1 MIDDS
6 VHIKLV
12 ERNRSNRPDGG
23 ALLASLIWTIVA
35 VLVVLWLLGVG
46 FHIGG
51 SLIFLLLLLA
61 IIGVAYNLLAGG
73 MYGGSRHHHHTTEV
87 TEVEH
92 RDV

>member
-1 MIDDS
+1 
-6 VHIKLV
+6 
-12 ERNRSNRPDGG
+12 
-23 ALLASLIWTIVA
+23 LASLIWTIVA

-61 IIGVAYNLLAGG
+61 IIGVVYNLLAPG
-73 MYGGSRHHHHTTEV
+73 MYGGTRHHHHTTEV